1 MSATPDGLDALMQ
14 QRSASKRA
22 KRAMP
27 PPRHPRRQGD
37 TAVTEV
43 VEELNSSATSEALA
57 VTRDPDGSDTA
68 PARTDTVVTSPV
80 HDIPVPPAAE
90 PSSTHDHEAP
100 SVHAEEPTNTP
111 ARGGGGRNTRVV
123 ASRSRADGGGVQV
136 RDASTAVAP
145 VDVAVTK
152 VKPLTVSLDERDID
166 WLDDLRIVGMQHRPK
181 IDIGRSSIL
190 RLALR
195 RLREQMTIEEIRDH
209 LHERAVQASG
219 SPGRR
224 RL

>member
-27 PPRHPRRQGD
+27 PPRHPRRQDD
-37 TAVTEV
+37 TAVPEV
-43 VEELNSSATSEALA
+43 VEEFNSPATSEALA
-57 VTRDPDGSDTA
+57 VTRDADGSDAA
-68 PARTDTVVTSPV
+68 PARTDAVGTSPV
-80 HDIPVPPAAE
+80 HDIPAPPAAE
-90 PSSTHDHEAP
+90 PLSTHDHEGA
-100 SVHAEEPTNTP
+100 SVQAEKPANTP
-111 ARGGGGRNTRVV
+111 AHGGGRRSTRVV
-123 ASRSRADGGGVQV
+123 ASRSQALGGGVTV
-136 RDASTAVAP
+136 RDASTAVTP

-152 VKPLTVSLDERDID
+152 VRPLTVSLDESDID
-166 WLDDLRIVGMQHRPK
+166 WLDDLRIIGMQHRPK

-195 RLREQMTIEEIRDH
+195 RLREQMTTEEIRDH